1 MFFYWL
7 NFYLLSMT
15 TIILSNITFVIRPVW
30 LLAGV
35 ISLTLGLFSKFSW
48 WSFIVTKQLL
58 SPLICNLFTT
68 SLSFKIR
75 LRSLSILSFIF
86 FAPFLYLD
94 VTAFCNDLS
103 FSFLV
108 RRYKLVVLSANVT
121 VFLLWIAQWPCIF
134 VTLCL

>member
-15 TIILSNITFVIRPVW
+15 TIILSNITFVIRPIW
-30 LLAGV
+30 LLAGL
-35 ISLTLGLFSKFSW
+35 ISLTPGLSLEFSW
-48 WSFIVTKQLL
+48 WSFIAMKQLL

-68 SLSFKIR
+68 SLWFKIR
-75 LRSLSILSFIF
+75 LRSSSILSFIF
-86 FAPFLYLD
+86 FATFLFLD

-103 FSFLV
+103 FSSLV
-108 RRYKLVVLSANVT
+108 RRDKLIVLSANVT
-121 VFLLWIAQWPCIF
+121 VFLFWIAQWPCIF